1 MKVAGNFQHVQL
13 IPSLMQV
20 IIEVNDCA
28 LGLMGESQEEDR
40 RLIADLVLE
49 EMETRC
55 GLMPQE
61 LMVSISNLWF
71 RLKTPSC
78 SGPMSAPWCCSNQV
92 IRSCHRYM
100 IYIRLDRQQVLWNS
114 GSESGSRP
122 GSAMS
127 SAPSEGGGARSK
139 EVSGKDIF
147 THFLFDFLDPLTI
160 PHSPPA
166 TCQAKREARDWDVE
180 EGDQEGAKERGTKER
195 GVKEG
200 GTKKEGRV
208 TRGENY
214 LTKKKTRLRWRWR
227 EKIDID
233 STWISSVL
241 LTILC
246 SNIHPTLV

>member
-1 MKVAGNFQHVQL
+1 MQL

-78 SGPMSAPWCCSNQV
+78 SGPMSAPWCSSNQV

-100 IYIRLDRQQVLWNS
+100 IYIFSFGSTTSSLKLRFGVWQQ
-114 GSESGSRP
+114 
-122 GSAMS
+122 
-127 SAPSEGGGARSK
+127 ARVGDELCAIGRWGSK
-139 EVSGKDIF
+139 EQRGERQRY
-147 THFLFDFLDPLTI
+147 FLF
-160 PHSPPA
+160 H
-166 TCQAKREARDWDVE
+166 
-180 EGDQEGAKERGTKER
+180 
-195 GVKEG
+195 
-200 GTKKEGRV
+200 
-208 TRGENY
+208 
-214 LTKKKTRLRWRWR
+214 
-227 EKIDID
+227 
-233 STWISSVL
+233 
-241 LTILC
+241 
-246 SNIHPTLV
+246 TLFV

>member
-78 SGPMSAPWCCSNQV
+78 SGPMSAPWCSSNQV

-100 IYIRLDRQQVLWNS
+100 IYIRLDRQQVL
-114 GSESGSRP
+114 
-122 GSAMS
+122 
-127 SAPSEGGGARSK
+127 
-139 EVSGKDIF
+139 
-147 THFLFDFLDPLTI
+147 
-160 PHSPPA
+160 
-166 TCQAKREARDWDVE
+166 
-180 EGDQEGAKERGTKER
+180 
-195 GVKEG
+195 
-200 GTKKEGRV
+200 
-208 TRGENY
+208 
-214 LTKKKTRLRWRWR
+214 
-227 EKIDID
+227 
-233 STWISSVL
+233 
-241 LTILC
+241 
-246 SNIHPTLV
+246 